1 MDPRRFDLS
10 RSSNPSPVD
19 APSFKHAHAFVGRTT
34 DSTAASR
41 TVPQVIST
49 PQEQQSTSLPS
60 RHRPRSFATVV
71 GQVHVV
77 EVLRRAVLAGTVPQQ
92 LLFSGGSGLGKTT
105 VARIIANA
113 LLCETPI
120 KSRDRGDACGTCGS
134 CRDVLAG
141 SHPDLIEFDAA
152 SHGGKDE
159 IREIAARCQ
168 VLPMRASVKVY
179 VIDEAHGLSSS
190 GGQAFLKL
198 LEEPPPHVRFM
209 LCTTDPDR
217 MLKTN
222 RGRCV
227 EFELLPPTRREL
239 LENLGRICTI
249 EKWTAPTPVLDA
261 VLDASD
267 PDLGVRGTVTTLAK
281 LATVLGDGSTISPE
295 MVSSL
300 LGTPSPVAMRRL
312 TSAIDAGD
320 RVNALRALEQARSA
334 ISGPTLLTALLAWAT
349 RDVSAALSGSQ
360 ADLSRALWRLELL
373 LATRPVSGWLDLTVA
388 KLASPSLDQE
398 RGGRVLTEQAL
409 EALTG
414 LEARLLSGA
423 AAQSPLQITAAAEVS
438 PTPGVAQILAAAAPA
453 SPELRAL
460 LPRCQVTVGTDEVVI
475 IAPDDL
481 VENLKPLV
489 PSLRTAAGRL
499 GLPLKLR
506 KASSGR

>member
-1 MDPRRFDLS
+1 MTP
-10 RSSNPSPVD
+10 N
-19 APSFKHAHAFVGRTT
+19 
-34 DSTAASR
+34 
-41 TVPQVIST
+41 
-49 PQEQQSTSLPS
+49 PQEQSTSLPT

-105 VARIIANA
+105 VARIVATA
-113 LLCETPI
+113 LLCETPL
-120 KSRDRGDACGTCGS
+120 KERDRGDACGTCAS
-134 CRDVLAG
+134 CRDVRDGA
-141 SHPDLIEFDAA
+141 HPDLIEFDAA

-168 VLPMRASVKVY
+168 VLPLRAPVKVY

-198 LEEPPPHVRFM
+198 LEEPPAHVRFM
-209 LCTTDPDR
+209 LCTTDPER

-239 LENLGRICTI
+239 IENLARICTA
-249 EKWTAPTPVLDA
+249 EGWNAPAPVLDA

-267 PDLGVRGTVTTLAK
+267 PELGVRGTVTTLAK
-281 LATVLGDGSTISPE
+281 LATVLADGTTVSAE

-312 TSAIDAGD
+312 VTAIDAGD
-320 RVNALRALEQARSA
+320 RVAALRALEQARSS
-334 ISGPTLLTALLAWAT
+334 ISEPALHAALLSWAT
-349 RDVSAALSGSQ
+349 RDVTASISGSS

-373 LATRPVSGWLDLTVA
+373 LTTRPVIGWMDLTIA
-388 KLASPSLDQE
+388 KLASPSLDHE
-398 RGGRVLTEQAL
+398 RGGKVLTEQAL

-414 LEARLLSGA
+414 LEARLGA
-423 AAQSPLQITAAAEVS
+423 AGATVS
-438 PTPGVAQILAAAAPA
+438 PPAPGDVSPSPGVAQILAAASPA

-460 LPRCQVTVGTDEVVI
+460 LPRCEVTVTADEVQIV
-475 IAPDDL
+475 APDDL
-481 VENLKPLV
+481 VEKLKPLV

-506 KASSGR
+506 KASSTR

>member
-1 MDPRRFDLS
+1 MSTDPKEQ
-10 RSSNPSPVD
+10 SS
-19 APSFKHAHAFVGRTT
+19 
-34 DSTAASR
+34 
-41 TVPQVIST
+41 
-49 PQEQQSTSLPS
+49 SLPT

-77 EVLRRAVLAGTVPQQ
+77 EVLRRAVVAGSVPQQ

-105 VARIIANA
+105 VARIVATA
-113 LLCETPI
+113 LLCEKPM
-120 KSRDRGDACGTCGS
+120 SERDRGDACGTCAS
-134 CRDVLAG
+134 CRDVLEG
-141 SHPDLIEFDAA
+141 THPDLIEFDAA

-159 IREIAARCQ
+159 VREIAARCQ
-168 VLPMRASVKVY
+168 VLPLRAPVKVY

-198 LEEPPPHVRFM
+198 LEEPPAHVRFM

-239 LENLGRICTI
+239 VENLQRICAT
-249 EKWTAPTPVLDA
+249 EGWSAPAPVLDA

-281 LATVLGDGSTISPE
+281 LATVLGDGTNVSPE

-300 LGTPSPVAMRRL
+300 LGTPSPLVLRRL
-312 TSAIDAGD
+312 TSAIEAGD
-320 RVNALRALEQARSA
+320 RAASLRALEQARAS
-334 ISGPTLLTALLAWAT
+334 ISEQRLHAALLTWAA
-349 RDVSAALSGSQ
+349 REVAAALDAPQ
-360 ADLSRALWRLELL
+360 AALTRALWRLELL
-373 LATRPVSGWLDLTVA
+373 LETRSAAGWLDLTVA
-388 KLASPSLDQE
+388 RLASPSLDPEQ
-398 RGGRVLTEQAL
+398 GGKILGDAAL
-409 EALTG
+409 ETLTG
-414 LEARLLSGA
+414 LEARLA
-423 AAQSPLQITAAAEVS
+423 AISAPPAANVTVSADASPS
-438 PTPGVAQILAAAAPA
+438 PGVAQLLAAASPA

-460 LPRCQVTVGTDEVVI
+460 LPRCRVTVTENEVEVV
-475 IAPDDL
+475 APDEI

-489 PSLRTAAGRL
+489 PNLRTAAGRL

-506 KASSGR
+506 KASTAR

>member
-1 MDPRRFDLS
+1 
-10 RSSNPSPVD
+10 
-19 APSFKHAHAFVGRTT
+19 
-34 DSTAASR
+34 
-41 TVPQVIST
+41 
-49 PQEQQSTSLPS
+49 
-60 RHRPRSFATVV
+60 VV

-77 EVLRRAVLAGTVPQQ
+77 EVLRRAVLAGSVPQQ

-105 VARIIANA
+105 VARIVANA
-113 LLCETPI
+113 LLCETPLAD
-120 KSRDRGDACGTCGS
+120 RDRGDACGSCPA

-141 SHPDLIEFDAA
+141 THPDLIEFDAA

-159 IREIAARCQ
+159 IRDIAARSQ
-168 VLPMRASVKVY
+168 VLPLRSAVKVY
-179 VIDEAHGLSSS
+179 VIDEAHGLSNS

-198 LEEPPPHVRFM
+198 LEEPPAHVRFM

-239 LENLGRICTI
+239 LENLKRICGL
-249 EKWTAPTPVLDA
+249 EGWAAPVPVLEA

-281 LATVLGDGSTISPE
+281 LGTVLADGAAVSPE

-300 LGTPSPVAMRRL
+300 LGTPSPVALRRL
-312 TSAIDAGD
+312 VDAIGARD
-320 RVNALRALEQARSA
+320 RAKALVALTQARSA
-334 ISGPTLLTALLAWAT
+334 ISEPSLHSALVSWAC
-349 RDVSAALSGSQ
+349 REVDAALTSPPSE
-360 ADLSRALWRLELL
+360 LSLALWRLELL
-373 LATRPVSGWLDLTVA
+373 LETRASTGWMDVTVA

-398 RGGRVLTEQAL
+398 RGAAVLTEQAAALLGEL
-409 EALTG
+409 ET
-414 LEARLLSGA
+414 RL
-423 AAQSPLQITAAAEVS
+423 S
-438 PTPGVAQILAAAAPA
+438 PTPTAPPQHDDAPSPGVAQVLAAASPA
-453 SPELRAL
+453 TPELRSL
-460 LPRCQVTVGTDEVVI
+460 LPRCRVTVSVDEVEI

-481 VENLKPLV
+481 VEHLKPLV

-506 KASSGR
+506 KASTLR

>member
-1 MDPRRFDLS
+1 MP
-10 RSSNPSPVD
+10 
-19 APSFKHAHAFVGRTT
+19 
-34 DSTAASR
+34 ASR
-41 TVPQVIST
+41 TVQQVTST
-49 PQEQQSTSLPS
+49 PQEQSSSLPT

-105 VARIIANA
+105 VARIVATA
-113 LLCETPI
+113 LLCETPM
-120 KSRDRGDACGTCGS
+120 KSRDRGDACGTCES

-141 SHPDLIEFDAA
+141 AHPDLIEFDAA

-168 VLPMRASVKVY
+168 VLPLRARVKVY

-198 LEEPPPHVRFM
+198 LEEPPAHVRFM

-239 LENLGRICTI
+239 LENLGRICAA
-249 EKWTAPTPVLDA
+249 EGWSAPAPVLDA

-267 PDLGVRGTVTTLAK
+267 PELGVRGTVTTLAK
-281 LATVLGDGSTISPE
+281 LATVLGDGSNVSPE

-312 TSAIDAGD
+312 TAAIDSGD
-320 RVNALRALEQARSA
+320 RAASLRALEQARSSIA
-334 ISGPTLLTALLAWAT
+334 EPALHSALLAWAT
-349 RDVSAALSGSQ
+349 REVTAALSGSH

-373 LATRPVSGWLDLTVA
+373 LGARPVSGWMDLTIA

-409 EALTG
+409 EALSG
-414 LEARLLSGA
+414 LEARLA
-423 AAQSPLQITAAAEVS
+423 AGGQNQAPSPSASPTEAS
-438 PTPGVAQILAAAAPA
+438 PTPGVAQILAAASPA

-460 LPRCQVTVGTDEVVI
+460 LPRCQVTVTADEVVI
-475 IAPDDL
+475 IAPDEL

-499 GLPLKLR
+499 GLPLKMR

>member
-1 MDPRRFDLS
+1 MPAPGTVS
-10 RSSNPSPVD
+10 RVTSNPP
-19 APSFKHAHAFVGRTT
+19 
-34 DSTAASR
+34 
-41 TVPQVIST
+41 
-49 PQEQQSTSLPS
+49 EQSSSLPT

-77 EVLRRAVLAGTVPQQ
+77 EVLRRAVVAGTVPQQ

-105 VARIIANA
+105 VARIVANA
-113 LLCETPI
+113 LLCDTPLG
-120 KSRDRGDACGTCGS
+120 SRDRGDACGSCGS

-141 SHPDLIEFDAA
+141 THPDLIEFDAA

-168 VLPMRASVKVY
+168 VLPLRAAVKVY

-198 LEEPPPHVRFM
+198 LEEPPAHVRFM

-239 LENLGRICTI
+239 LENLGRICAA
-249 EKWTAPTPVLDA
+249 EGWTAPSPVLDA

-281 LATVLGDGSTISPE
+281 LATVLGDGSAVSPE

-300 LGTPSPVAMRRL
+300 LGTPSPVAIRRL
-312 TSAIDAGD
+312 TTAIDAGD
-320 RVNALRALEQARSA
+320 RTAALRALEQARSA
-334 ISGPTLLTALLAWAT
+334 VAEPALHGALLAWAT
-349 RDVSAALSGSQ
+349 REVTAALSGPP
-360 ADLSRALWRLELL
+360 AGLTRALWRLELL
-373 LATRPVSGWLDLTVA
+373 LTARPVPGWMDVTIA

-398 RGGRVLTEQAL
+398 RGGQVLVEQAL
-409 EALTG
+409 EVLAG
-414 LEARLLSGA
+414 LESRLASTGA
-423 AAQSPLQITAAAEVS
+423 VQGAVPSASPVEPS
-438 PTPGVAQILAAAAPA
+438 PSPGVAQILAAASPA

-460 LPRCQVTVGTDEVVI
+460 LPRCQVTVSADEVVVV
-475 IAPDDL
+475 APDDL

>member
-1 MDPRRFDLS
+1 M
-10 RSSNPSPVD
+10 PSPW
-19 APSFKHAHAFVGRTT
+19 
-34 DSTAASR
+34 R
-41 TVPQVIST
+41 TVVHVSSDPT
-49 PQEQQSTSLPS
+49 PVSASLPS

-77 EVLRRAVLAGTVPQQ
+77 EVLRRAVVAGTVPQQ

-105 VARIIANA
+105 VARIVATA
-113 LLCETPI
+113 LLCETPVAD
-120 KSRDRGDACGTCGS
+120 RDRGDACGTCPS

-141 SHPDLIEFDAA
+141 VHPDLIEFDAA
-152 SHGGKDE
+152 SHGGKDD
-159 IREIAARCQ
+159 IRDIASRCQ
-168 VLPMRASVKVY
+168 VLPLRAPVKVY

-209 LCTTDPDR
+209 LCTTDPER

-239 LENLGRICTI
+239 LANLERICGL
-249 EKWTAPTPVLDA
+249 ERWSAPAQVLEA

-281 LATVLGDGSTISPE
+281 LATVLADGASVSPE

-300 LGTPSPVAMRRL
+300 LGTPSPVALRRL
-312 TSAIDAGD
+312 VDGIGSGD
-320 RVNALRALEQARSA
+320 RAKALLALAQARAA
-334 ISGPTLLTALLAWAT
+334 ISEPALHAALLAWAS
-349 RDVSAALSGSQ
+349 REVDAALAGSP
-360 ADLSRALWRLELL
+360 ASLSLALWRLELL
-373 LATRPVSGWLDLTVA
+373 LETRPSAGWMDVTVA

-398 RGGRVLTEQAL
+398 RGGRVLVEQAF
-409 EALTG
+409 EALAG
-414 LEARLLSGA
+414 LESRL
-423 AAQSPLQITAAAEVS
+423 V
-438 PTPGVAQILAAAAPA
+438 PTPAPEQPRDDAPSPGVAQVLAAASPA
-453 SPELRAL
+453 SPELRSL
-460 LPRCQVTVGTDEVVI
+460 LPRCRVTVTVDEVEVV
-475 IAPDDL
+475 APDDL
-481 VENLKPLV
+481 VEHLKPLV

-506 KASSGR
+506 KASTAR

>member
-1 MDPRRFDLS
+1 
-10 RSSNPSPVD
+10 V
-19 APSFKHAHAFVGRTT
+19 
-34 DSTAASR
+34 SR
-41 TVPQVIST
+41 TVLSVT
-49 PQEQQSTSLPS
+49 PNQQEQSTSLPT

-77 EVLRRAVLAGTVPQQ
+77 EVLRRAVFAGTVPQQ

-105 VARIIANA
+105 VARIVATA
-113 LLCETPI
+113 LLCETQL
-120 KSRDRGDACGTCGS
+120 KERDRGDACGTCPS
-134 CRDVLAG
+134 CHDVRNG

-168 VLPMRASVKVY
+168 VLPLRAPVKVY

-198 LEEPPPHVRFM
+198 LEEPPAHVRFM

-227 EFELLPPTRREL
+227 EFELLPPTRREMV
-239 LENLGRICTI
+239 ENLTRICAA
-249 EKWTAPTPVLDA
+249 EGWNAPAPVLDA

-281 LATVLGDGSTISPE
+281 LATVLADGTNISPE
-295 MVSSL
+295 MISAL

-312 TSAIDAGD
+312 VTAIDASD
-320 RVNALRALEQARSA
+320 RVAALRALEQARSS
-334 ISGPTLLTALLAWAT
+334 ISEPALHAALLSWAT
-349 RDVSAALSGSQ
+349 RDVTASISGSP
-360 ADLSRALWRLELL
+360 AGLSRALWRLELL
-373 LATRPVSGWLDLTVA
+373 LATRPATGWMDLTIA

-414 LEARLLSGA
+414 LEARLSAAGTTVSVATNGSSGET
-423 AAQSPLQITAAAEVS
+423 SPS
-438 PTPGVAQILAAAAPA
+438 PGVAQILAAASPA

-460 LPRCQVTVGTDEVVI
+460 LPRCEVTVTADEVQI
-475 IAPDDL
+475 TAPDDL
-481 VENLKPLV
+481 VEKLKPLV

-506 KASSGR
+506 KASSTR

>member
-1 MDPRRFDLS
+1 M
-10 RSSNPSPVD
+10 
-19 APSFKHAHAFVGRTT
+19 T
-34 DSTAASR
+34 
-41 TVPQVIST
+41 ST
-49 PQEQQSTSLPS
+49 PQEQSTSLPT

-77 EVLRRAVLAGTVPQQ
+77 EVLRRAVVAGTVPQQ

-105 VARIIANA
+105 VARIVATA
-113 LLCETPI
+113 LLCETPLA
-120 KSRDRGDACGTCGS
+120 SRERGDACGTCAS

-168 VLPMRASVKVY
+168 VLPLRATVKVY

-198 LEEPPPHVRFM
+198 LEEPPAHVRFM

-239 LENLGRICTI
+239 LENLGRICAA
-249 EKWTAPTPVLDA
+249 EGWSAPAPVLDA

-267 PDLGVRGTVTTLAK
+267 PELGVRGTVTTLAK
-281 LATVLGDGSTISPE
+281 LSTVLGDGSTVSPE

-312 TSAIDAGD
+312 TSAIEAGD
-320 RVNALRALEQARSA
+320 RANALRALEQARSSIA
-334 ISGPTLLTALLAWAT
+334 ESALHAALLAWAT
-349 RDVSAALSGSQ
+349 REVTAALSGSH
-360 ADLSRALWRLELL
+360 AELSRALWRLELL
-373 LATRPVSGWLDLTVA
+373 LGARPVAGWMDLTVA

-409 EALTG
+409 EALAG
-414 LEARLLSGA
+414 LEARLAAGTGA
-423 AAQSPLQITAAAEVS
+423 PTQVAATNETSPS
-438 PTPGVAQILAAAAPA
+438 PGVAQILAAASPA

-460 LPRCQVTVGTDEVVI
+460 LPRCQVTVTADEVVI
-475 IAPDDL
+475 VAPDEL

-499 GLPLKLR
+499 GLPLKMR